1 MLAVTVEIGVA
12 DSVRVEDVPHPVT
25 GEGQVLAK
33 TLAVGV
39 CGTDLELIAG
49 RYGWAPKGSSRL
61 ILGHESL
68 AQVEEAPPGCGLAAG
83 DLIAGIVRRPDPVPC
98 ANCAVGEW
106 DMCTNGRYT
115 EHGIKELNGFCVER
129 FCIEP
134 QFAVRVDRALGRC
147 GVLLEPTSV
156 VAKAWEHVERIGQR
170 AKWTPRRALVT
181 GAGPIGLLAALLG
194 KQRGLEV
201 HVLDRVSGGPKPA
214 LVRDLGAQ
222 YHNEGI
228 AALGFA
234 PDIVIECTGAAAV
247 IVDAVNHTAAGSVVC
262 LAGVSSG
269 HHVVSLDVGDLG
281 RSLVL
286 ENDVIFGSVNANRRH
301 YEAAAQALAQASS
314 SWLERIITRRVPL
327 SRWREAYERRA
338 EDVKVVIDL
347 ALPTTPI

>member
-1 MLAVTVEIGVA
+1 
-12 DSVRVEDVPHPVT
+12 
-25 GEGQVLAK
+25 
-33 TLAVGV
+33 
-39 CGTDLELIAG
+39 
-49 RYGWAPKGSSRL
+49 
-61 ILGHESL
+61 L
-68 AQVEEAPPGCGLAAG
+68 AQVEQAPANSGLSAG
-83 DLIAGIVRRPDPVPC
+83 DLIAGIVRRPDPIPC

-106 DMCTNGRYT
+106 DMCTNGLYT
-115 EHGIKELNGFCVER
+115 EHGIKELHGFCVER

-134 QFAVRVDRALGRC
+134 EFAVRIDPALAQC

-156 VAKAWEHVERIGQR
+156 VAKAWEHVDHIGKR
-170 AKWTPRRALVT
+170 ARWEPRRVLVT

-201 HVLDRVSGGPKPA
+201 HVLDRIDDGPKPA
-214 LVRDLGAQ
+214 LVRDLDAQ
-222 YHNEGI
+222 YHNRGI

-247 IVDAVNHTAAGSVVC
+247 IVDAINHTGHGSIVC

-269 HHVVSLDVGDLG
+269 HHVVSLDVGSLD

-301 YEAAAQALAQASS
+301 YEAAARALAAAPS

-327 SRWREAYERRA
+327 GQWKSAYERRA
-338 EDVKVVIDL
+338 DDIKVVIDF
-347 ALPTTPI
+347 AKQ